1 MKREKTH
8 SSVVKSGFA
17 QVHRDLL
24 LEVFKLI
31 DKYAK
36 RKEQRINARLVI
48 QAIWINVGYEQA
60 MWFKPYEW
68 ETTIE
73 TIVHITGLEREQVKR
88 SLEFLKTL
96 PDPNRLGKNSLMLL
110 EIQILTENQYNE
122 PTGLEPNRLGKTRRT
137 DWGGI
142 RIKALF
148 LQRYKQGAKTEPT
161 GYSEPNRT
169 LITKKLKT
177 NLEEKVYTSLTA
189 DPELCTLEPP
199 PEPESF
205 VVWDMDD
212 TTTAPEPEPEPTAEP
227 LPTGYKTGLGALN
240 VKVKNGLVQED
251 THRSLASSPEPQNN
265 NAIEQ
270 APVHVSEPIAETKRT
285 ADTKATG
292 QAHLTAQ
299 RGGIT
304 LEQAKEQYPQLERGV
319 KYLTYL
325 NKLGVVFYPTH
336 LDAFNKAIQTHD
348 NKPEPNAH
356 DKPIAQALRR
366 FGRERAKCDTVEQ
379 ALEQAKQ
386 QQVLEYFGREPEQR
400 QEYAWGGR

>member
-1 MKREKTH
+1 MILKTGYIVINRKVL
-8 SSVVKSGFA
+8 S
-17 QVHRDLL
+17 LL
-24 LEVFKLI
+24 FKLI
-31 DKYAK
+31 ETLATQRRRGQRPNIANIKLVLYEIAFNTGYADT
-36 RKEQRINARLVI
+36 RGGMVNGLWLTTYKEIAEL
-48 QAIWINVGYEQA
+48 
-60 MWFKPYEW
+60 
-68 ETTIE
+68 
-73 TIVHITGLEREQVKR
+73 TGLSIGQVRSALKFLERV
-88 SLEFLKTL
+88 TL
-96 PDPNRLGKNSLMLL
+96 QDTQQGQELLMLL
-110 EIQILTENQYNE
+110 EIKTLTKNQYNNS
-122 PTGLEPNRLGKTRRT
+122 TGSEQLEQGHSSKLNRV
-137 DWGGI
+137 GI
-142 RIKALF
+142 AIKPLF
-148 LQRYKQGAKTEPT
+148 LQALTDTGKSNSTGSNDETQLVNSNRSKNNLVNKSNIGFSAEPV
-161 GYSEPNRT
+161 
-169 LITKKLKT
+169 I
-177 NLEEKVYTSLTA
+177 
-189 DPELCTLEPP
+189 CTLEPP

-205 VVWDMDD
+205 VLWDMDD
-212 TTTAPEPEPEPTAEP
+212 TTTAPEPEPTAEP

-240 VKVKNGLVQED
+240 VKVKNELVQED
-251 THRSLASSPEPQNN
+251 THRSLASSPGPQSA

-325 NKLGVVFYPTH
+325 NELGVVFYPTH

-356 DKPIAQALRR
+356 VKPIAQALRR

-386 QQVLEYFGREPEQR
+386 QQVLEYFGSEPEQR